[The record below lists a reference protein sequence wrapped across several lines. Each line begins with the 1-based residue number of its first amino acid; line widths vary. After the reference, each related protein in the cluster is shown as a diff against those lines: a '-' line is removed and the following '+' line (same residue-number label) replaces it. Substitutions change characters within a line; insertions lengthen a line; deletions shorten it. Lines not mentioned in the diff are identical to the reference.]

1 MIRFN
6 NLTNK
11 VVDTAPLIKLGTTIL
26 REEGIEEDEDIN
38 CLFTDNEYIKALNKK
53 YRARNNPTDILTFS
67 FKEGSDSEYRGR
79 MFGEIYISLE
89 EAEANAVR
97 FKQELEDEIKLLFVH
112 GLLHLLGYGDENK
125 KERLIMRS
133 KENYFLSGK

>member
-67 FKEGSDSEYRGR
+67 FNEGSDSEYRGR